1 MAICHKHTKAR
12 RVKALDSFLSSCLRG
27 RPWPWSQTLAGLLDF
42 SSTLVAKLRTRLH
55 LRTAFCAGHRLCRGY
70 HFRAARIGERRM
82 CQVCGCACWTGG
94 LRTTTRLA
102 LRLIHCVRHSAGH
115 RIANREACSQ
125 SGARSSAT
133 TASILCCI
141 AHRVCSLELC
151 ITSNIPNYSH
161 RGSFVHGSLDLGRQG
176 NVFNHKLGKI
186 QSVSLEIIS
195 QFATSKPSKFIVVGS
210 QIQRSNFRLSQRV
223 TKAAD

>member
-55 LRTAFCAGHRLCRGY
+55 LRTAFCAGNRLCRGY
-70 HFRAARIGERRM
+70 HFGAALIAELRI
-82 CQVCGCACWTGG
+82 CQICGSAFWTGN
-94 LRTTTRLA
+94 LRTTTGLA

-115 RIANREACSQ
+115 RITNREARSQ

-141 AHRVCSLELC
+141 AHRVCRLELR
-151 ITSNIPNYSH
+151 ITSNIAN
-161 RGSFVHGSLDLGRQG
+161 
-176 NVFNHKLGKI
+176 
-186 QSVSLEIIS
+186 SVSYTHLRAHE
-195 QFATSKPSKFIVVGS
+195 TPE
-210 QIQRSNFRLSQRV
+210 
-223 TKAAD
+223 